1 MFDRRSEVTFSCL
14 DESWHGVVSDG
25 NNGRVEISRK
35 SETPLYVQ
43 LAEELE
49 AAMLRG
55 DHKPGD
61 RLPTEQGLAERY
73 GVNRHTAGQAYNHL
87 QGKGLVYRVK
97 GRGTYVRPGR
107 IEYRIAQKMSFS
119 DSVSRAGM
127 QPFHR
132 VTGVRQIGAYGRI
145 AEDMTVPVGERL
157 VAYEGVSF
165 AGEVPLGCGT
175 KYLREKLFPGIYGL
189 LLYRGHESRSA
200 LIKARYGVELR
211 RARSVFEI
219 EPAEG
224 ETTQRLGVP
233 PGAALLKVGAL
244 DTLKDGTPA
253 QWGVSFFRG
262 DAARMY
268 VDTGEIKEEDH

>member
-1 MFDRRSEVTFSCL
+1 VRVR
-14 DESWHGVVSDG
+14 ES
-25 NNGRVEISRK
+25 NNSRVEISRR
-35 SETPLYVQ
+35 SGTPLYVQ

-49 AAMLRG
+49 AALLRG
-55 DHKPGD
+55 DYGPGD
-61 RLPTEQGLAERY
+61 RLPNEQAMAERY

-97 GRGTYVRPGR
+97 GRGTFVRPGR
-107 IEYRIAQKMSFS
+107 IDYRIARKMSFS
-119 DSVSRAGM
+119 DSVLRAGM

-145 AEDMTVPVGERL
+145 AEDMAVPVGERL
-157 VAYEGVSF
+157 VAYEGISF

-200 LIKARYGVELR
+200 LLKARYGVELR

-224 ETTQRLGVP
+224 ETARRLGVA

-244 DTLKDGTPA
+244 DTLEDGTPA
-253 QWGVSFFRG
+253 QWGVSYFRG
-262 DAARMY
+262 DAARMR
-268 VDTGEIKEEDH
+268 VDHGEVKEEND